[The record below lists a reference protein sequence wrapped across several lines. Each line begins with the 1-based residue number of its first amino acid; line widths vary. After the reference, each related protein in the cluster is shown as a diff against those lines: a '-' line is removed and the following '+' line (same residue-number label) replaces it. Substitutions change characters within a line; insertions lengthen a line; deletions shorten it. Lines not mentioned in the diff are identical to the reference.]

1 MRGLLDLPHGLHEGV
16 LDDDTDIAAGV
27 TIRQLGELAVVLGL
41 EGGRGLADGD
51 LEHSGAGGEVGQADV
66 NAALETAAVEETAL
80 ETATLEAAELEIADT
95 VVAEAADD
103 VPSAAG
109 AGAAA
114 LYVARRTE
122 QIIALVKLSILYLA
136 SGRWTG

>member
-1 MRGLLDLPHGLHEGV
+1 MTSECAFQRGAFGSSLAYGTVSEAS
-16 LDDDTDIAAGV
+16 AAEEV
-27 TIRQLGELAVVLGL
+27 ADAL
-41 EGGRGLADGD
+41 E
-51 LEHSGAGGEVGQADV
+51 ADV
-66 NAALETAAVEETAL
+66 AEREWLRLSLTGWTELEIAELEAAALETVAVEETAL
-80 ETATLEAAELEIADT
+80 VTATLEAAELEIADT

>member
-1 MRGLLDLPHGLHEGV
+1 MAEREWLRLSL
-16 LDDDTDIAAGV
+16 TGV
-27 TIRQLGELAVVLGL
+27 TELEIAEL
-41 EGGRGLADGD
+41 EA
-51 LEHSGAGGEVGQADV
+51 
-66 NAALETAAVEETAL
+66 AALETAAVEETAL
-80 ETATLEAAELEIADT
+80 VTATLEAAELEIADT

-122 QIIALVKLSILYLA
+122 QMIALVKLSILYLA
-136 SGRWTG
+136 SESWTG